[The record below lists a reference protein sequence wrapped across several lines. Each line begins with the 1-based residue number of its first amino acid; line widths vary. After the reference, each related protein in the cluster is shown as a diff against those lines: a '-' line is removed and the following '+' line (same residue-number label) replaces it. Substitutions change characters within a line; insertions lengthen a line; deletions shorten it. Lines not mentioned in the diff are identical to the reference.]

1 MTEIIL
7 VRHGETDFNASGIF
21 RGRADAPLNENG
33 RRQAALLGEYLSN
46 EKLSVIYSSP
56 LIRAVK
62 TAEAI
67 AGHHRLGVNIADS
80 LNDIDCGE
88 WQGLSLNEVQAR
100 DEETY
105 RDWLDTPE
113 QVRIPGGESLQEV
126 QDRVL
131 PFVQDAVLK
140 YKQGIIVLVSH
151 RVVNK
156 VLICTL
162 LGLNN
167 SFFWNFQID
176 TGGISRFQ
184 FNGNTVVLTG
194 HNDISFMKTVKRAR
208 MQDF

>member
-140 YKQGIIVLVSH
+140 YKGGIIVLVSH